1 MAVKVLLTGASGFIG
16 SYLRFSDSVIR
27 CVVREGEIIP
37 NKDCFIIKKLTRTT
51 DWSGAFD
58 CIGTVIHLAGLAH
71 ASDYTDEELNEVNY
85 NSVIHLANS
94 AFLSGVKRFVFVSSI
109 GVNGTFTS
117 DKPFTF
123 NESECPH
130 NSYARSKY
138 NAEVGLKKLAVE
150 TGLEVVIVRPTLV
163 YGPNAPG
170 NFGLLTKLV
179 EKLPLLPFGLANNK
193 RDFIAV
199 QNLADLL
206 ITCAIHPNA
215 AGHTFLA
222 SDMET
227 VSIKQFTNAIA
238 DGLDKKTFQLPI
250 PVSLMRLVGKF
261 TGKSAMIEQ
270 LYGNLQVDSY
280 NIKEVL
286 DWTPPLTMK
295 QAMATLRDSGK
306 SSSGKE

>member
-1 MAVKVLLTGASGFIG
+1 VNIFLTGSSGFVGKQIA
-16 SYLRFSDSVIR
+16 STYDIYRHTARKLELIENKSFFLVDSI
-27 CVVREGEIIP
+27 
-37 NKDCFIIKKLTRTT
+37 NSNT
-51 DWSGAFD
+51 DWSMAFD
-58 CIGTVIHLAGLAH
+58 DIDVVIHLAGLAH
-71 ASDYTDEELNEVNY
+71 STQFSIEEYDDVN
-85 NSVIHLANS
+85 VKGAICLAN
-94 AFLSGVKRFVFVSSI
+94 AAALSGVKRFVFVSSI
-109 GVNGTFTS
+109 GVNGTVTQAN
-117 DKPFTF
+117 PFTVDSLP
-123 NESECPH
+123 NPH
-130 NSYARSKY
+130 NGYAQSKFA
-138 NAEVGLKKLAVE
+138 AELGLRKMAAE
-150 TGLEVVIVRPTLV
+150 TGLELVIVRPTLV
-163 YGPNAPG
+163 YGPQAPG

-179 EKLPLLPFGLANNK
+179 KKLPMLPFGLANNK

-250 PVSLMRLVGKF
+250 PVSLMRLVGKL

-270 LYGNLQVDSY
+270 LYGNLQVDSS

-295 QAMATLRDSGK
+295 QAMATLRDSDK
-306 SSSGKE
+306 SSSGKELI

>member
-1 MAVKVLLTGASGFIG
+1 MKVLVTGVTGFIG
-16 SYLRFSDSVIR
+16 REVIR
-27 CVVREGEIIP
+27 HQGNFRCVTRCSDKLNVDDVFLV
-37 NKDCFIIKKLTRTT
+37 NKIDANTNWA
-51 DWSGAFD
+51 DAFD
-58 CIGTVIHLAGLAH
+58 DVETVIHIAGLAH
-71 ASDYTDEELNEVNY
+71 NKQTPQSDYQSVNTLGTL
-85 NSVIHLANS
+85 HLAREAVN
-94 AFLSGVKRFVFVSSI
+94 AGVKRFVFVSSI

-123 NESECPH
+123 NESERPH
-130 NSYARSKY
+130 NYYARSKY
-138 NAEVGLKKLAVE
+138 SAEVGLKKLAVE

-179 EKLPLLPFGLANNK
+179 KKLPVLPFGLANNK

-206 ITCAIHPNA
+206 ITCATHPNA

-250 PVSLMRLVGKF
+250 PVSLMRLVGKL

-270 LYGNLQVDSY
+270 LYGSLQVDSS

-306 SSSGKE
+306 

>member
-1 MAVKVLLTGASGFIG
+1 MNILLTGSFGFVGKQIASTYNIH
-16 SYLRFSDSVIR
+16 RH
-27 CVVREGEIIP
+27 VVRK
-37 NKDCFIIKKLTRTT
+37 KDTIEYKSFFMVDSINSDTE
-51 DWSGAFD
+51 WNMAFD
-58 CIGTVIHLAGLAH
+58 DVDVVIHLAGLVH
-71 ASDYTDEELNEVNY
+71 NKQNTQSDYQSVNTLG
-85 NSVIHLANS
+85 SLHLAVEAVN
-94 AFLSGVKRFVFVSSI
+94 AGVKRFVFVSSI
-109 GVNGTFTS
+109 GVNGNVTPE
-117 DKPFTF
+117 KPFSIFDEPKPLNPYT
-123 NESECPH
+123 H
-130 NSYARSKY
+130 SKHD
-138 NAEVGLKKLAVE
+138 AEIGLKKIAAE

-179 EKLPLLPFGLANNK
+179 KKLPMLPFGLANNK

-206 ITCAIHPNA
+206 ITCATHPNA

-250 PVSLMRLVGKF
+250 PVSLMRLMGKL

-270 LYGNLQVDSY
+270 LYGNLQVDSS

-306 SSSGKE
+306 SSLGKE